1 MLVSCAGV
9 ARPSA
14 LCHAQDWQGLV
25 VAALA
30 SFSIPKSADFRA
42 YLLQTSAVFQ
52 CSLSP
57 GWRQPQRGGGRGLQG
72 QPRGKRT
79 CCPTARA
86 FQLPPSL
93 GTPTLRE
100 QTAPEIPLSP
110 SLARQHPSQ
119 PHHAHLSLPSSSSSS
134 SPPTIRCPSP
144 PVWGHQLGS
153 SLLPQ
158 SFCQSTQFSPS
169 IFYPLFLFQWY
180 IWGQGTLAA
189 PGLFLAMCSP

>member
-25 VAALA
+25 AAALA

-52 CSLSP
+52 
-57 GWRQPQRGGGRGLQG
+57 WRQPQCVCGGRGLQG

-86 FQLPPSL
+86 FQLPLSL
-93 GTPTLRE
+93 GTATLRE
-100 QTAPEIPLSP
+100 PKIPLPP

-119 PHHAHLSLPSSSSSS
+119 PHRAHLSLSSSSSSS

-144 PVWGHQLGS
+144 PVWGHRLGS

-158 SFCQSTQFSPS
+158 SFCQSTQFSLS
-169 IFYPLFLFQWY
+169 ILCPLFLFQWY

-189 PGLFLAMCSP
+189 LGLFLTMCSP